1 MTKMKPHIKMILFY
15 WILMVAVE
23 CIILLAVVKDPFQNI
38 TVLLIALAVLM
49 AQCFVFMMIFCNLPY
64 FAIEVGELYVKGPSM
79 LGLGWRKVVIPY
91 NEFSHIVNNLLL
103 SSFGLYYIKSTRGE
117 IISLMGFTEG
127 QYKELLEFI
136 SSRKSS

>member
-1 MTKMKPHIKMILFY
+1 MKPHIKMILFY

-23 CIILLAVVKDPFQNI
+23 CIILLAVVRDPFQNI

-49 AQCFVFMMIFCNLPY
+49 LQCFVFMMIFCNLPY

-91 NEFSHIVNNLLL
+91 NEFSHIVNNMLL

-117 IISLMGFTEG
+117 IISLMGFTEA

-136 SSRKSS
+136 SSRSQPG